1 MNPESGQSKRRYP
14 LNILILITLLAILLA
29 VWYVTDYMGDR
40 QTGDVQWYPSADCEL
55 PEETCQAQ
63 LQAERK
69 ILFDLNTDEPKPLEL
84 LPIRVQLEGFS
95 EAELEALQLELDLQ
109 GRDMYMGY
117 NRTPFEH
124 QGEGVFTASPLLGIC
139 TDEVMVWRA
148 SVMIHPPR
156 GKSYGSYFDFTV
168 TQRNFR

>member
-1 MNPESGQSKRRYP
+1 MNPKPSRPKRHYP
-14 LNILILITLLAILLA
+14 LNIFILVTLLAILLA
-29 VWYVTDYMGDR
+29 VWYATDYLGDR
-40 QTGDVQWYPSADCEL
+40 QTGDVRWYPAAPCQL
-55 PEETCQAQ
+55 PKETCTAE

-69 ILFDLNTDEPKPLEL
+69 ILFDLHSEEPKPLEL
-84 LPIRVQLEGFS
+84 LPITVQLQGFS
-95 EAELEALQLELDLQ
+95 EEELDSLNLELDLQ

-124 QGEGVFTASPLLGIC
+124 QGDGVFTASPLLGIC

-148 SVMIHPPR
+148 SVMIHPPC
-156 GKSYGSYFDFTV
+156 GKSYGSYFDFSV